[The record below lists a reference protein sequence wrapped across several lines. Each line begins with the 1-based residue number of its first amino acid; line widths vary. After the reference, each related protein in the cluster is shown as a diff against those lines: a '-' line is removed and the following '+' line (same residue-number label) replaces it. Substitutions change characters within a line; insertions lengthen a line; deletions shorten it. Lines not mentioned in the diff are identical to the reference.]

1 MNSVLQF
8 ESIGVIAIVVLV
20 ILTWLSIWSWS
31 VIFKK
36 YFMIKEIE
44 KQEDIVIKYIEKG
57 GKTDDILSYSDHL
70 LYSPTAMFFKD
81 SRYKDIGMYIEGV
94 RVKLSK
100 GLTLLASIGANA
112 PFIGLFGTVVGIM
125 NAFSKI
131 GTSGSTNIT
140 VIAPGISEA
149 LITTAAGLFVAIPAV
164 FAYNVA
170 RRKTDDILVRTEATL
185 QYISKRDSAKRN
197 D

>member
-1 MNSVLQF
+1 MSGSLINIG
-8 ESIGVIAIVVLV
+8 SIGTVAVLV
-20 ILTWLSIWSWS
+20 LVALTLLSIWSWT

-36 YFMIKEIE
+36 YFLIKEII
-44 KQEDIVIKYIEKG
+44 KQENIVKRFIRQG
-57 GKTDDILSYSDHL
+57 GKISDIASYSSQL
-70 LYSPTAMFFKD
+70 QYSPTAIFFSKANQN
-81 SRYKDIGMYIEGV
+81 KQLYIEET
-94 RVKLSK
+94 RTELSK

-131 GTSGSTNIT
+131 GSSGSTNIT

-164 FAYNVA
+164 FAYNLIKN
-170 RRKTDDILVRTEATL
+170 RINDIMLGVEAVL
-185 QYISKRDSAKRN
+185 KSLE
-197 D
+197 